1 MNLQNSHKSIA
12 RETETFLTATDTPC
26 MNLIDNYDNFKLKAS
41 KNYVKDNI
49 AYFEKLENFKR
60 TGSVISN
67 TSDET

>member
-1 MNLQNSHKSIA
+1 
-12 RETETFLTATDTPC
+12 

-67 TSDET
+67 ISDETQDNLMSK